1 MGMWKSHTGFV
12 FCHGILFHFCRC
24 CMGRKKGT
32 LRNFPIIRT
41 WNRDAAVVAQLN
53 EVVSSFHWVRIT
65 EKAGGENGENCIR
78 E

>member
-1 MGMWKSHTGFV
+1 M
-12 FCHGILFHFCRC
+12 
-24 CMGRKKGT
+24 
-32 LRNFPIIRT
+32 IRT
-41 WNRDAAVVAQLN
+41 WNRDAAVVAQFN